1 MCWVSTYITESTDLE
16 KVTVKS
22 LDEIKREKQQRMND
36 TSRDTSTDAA
46 CDGNHDAVNQND
58 EVCASSSASA
68 IDPGMNRTCTS
79 EISKTNKCV

>member
-1 MCWVSTYITESTDLE
+1 MYWVSTYITESTDLE

-36 TSRDTSTDAA
+36 SSRDTSTDAA

-58 EVCASSSASA
+58 EVCASSSA
-68 IDPGMNRTCTS
+68 IDPGMNRTYTS